1 MTGVSRLGDTNAPG
15 GAILHGAD
23 TVFVNNIAAGLHV
36 SQISAHAPWPQRKN
50 NPHPPHAAAS
60 TTEGSPTV
68 FAEGQPLLRIGSSVT
83 CGHPIIQGSD
93 DVFCP

>member
-1 MTGVSRLGDTNAPG
+1 MSGVSRLGDTNAPG

-23 TVFVNNIAAGLHV
+23 TVFVNNIAVGLHV
-36 SQISAHAPWPQRKN
+36 SQISSHAPWGR
-50 NPHPPHAAAS
+50 PHPPHNAAM

-68 FAEGQPLLRIGSSVT
+68 FAEGVPILRIGSSVT
-83 CGHPIIQGSD
+83 CGHPIVQGSD